1 MRTQTR
7 IAYSYIRF
15 STPKQRLGNSRRR
28 QLEQAEQYCKENNLA
43 LDTTLKMTDDG
54 ISAFKG
60 DNLLRGRLGEFM
72 RLVDEK
78 KVRPGSVL
86 IVENIDRLT
95 RQNVLDAQELFIS
108 IINRGIAIVT
118 LTDRQVYSRELINE
132 NPFLL
137 YTSLGSMMLANEESR
152 KKSIRVRDA
161 VQVRYAKAKKGKKL
175 KGHTPPWCEF
185 RDEQFSPLPD
195 RVETIRRIFDDYKR
209 GLGAMLIAKKLNVEK
224 VPPMGR
230 TTKDWYKK
238 SIRDLLMDKRVIGH
252 AEHLNV
258 QDYYPRIISDELFYA
273 TQATRQ
279 KRKRFKGRASKN
291 VGNLFSGLVRCGACG
306 AASTMVRTHK
316 PDYCYDYLVCEN
328 ARTGRGCKYKS
339 FPYPNVEASFL
350 ELINKGH
357 VRTFVAGDEGKP
369 ANTELEMVIG
379 QLAEIESQIAK
390 FERAFEDEPNPPKGL
405 LQRLKQLE
413 IQHSALEMQRE
424 RISTEQHLPSVI
436 TDADLDVVQELRHK
450 IKQENVRLRIREYL
464 RRAVDEILLFAPD
477 RYVVKFKTGN
487 VFTVFIEK
495 IKAPKQVVRH
505 TFLCCRGNHKSW
517 EQSKGPMELT
527 SRPPTTDKP
536 KSIRRKRNHHKN
548 VASR

>member
-1 MRTQTR
+1 MRTQTK

-60 DNLLRGRLGEFM
+60 DNILRGRLGEFL

-108 IINRGIAIVT
+108 IINRGVTIVT

-132 NPFLL
+132 NPWLL

-152 KKSIRVRDA
+152 KKSIRVSDA
-161 VQVRYAKAKKGKKL
+161 VQARYAKARKGKKL

-185 RDEQFSPLPD
+185 RDEEFSPLPD
-195 RVETIRRIFDDYKR
+195 RVETVRRIFSDYKR
-209 GLGAMLIAKKLNVEK
+209 GLGAMLIAKKLNAEK

-238 SIRDLLMDKRVIGH
+238 IIRDLLMDKRVIGH

-306 AASTMVRTHK
+306 AAATMGRTHK

-328 ARTGRGCKYKS
+328 ARTGRGCKYTS

-350 ELINKGH
+350 ELINNNH
-357 VRTFVAGDEGKP
+357 VRDFVAGHQHQP
-369 ANTELEMVIG
+369 ADTRLETVVG
-379 QLAEIESQIAK
+379 QIAVVQSQIAK
-390 FERAFEDEPNPPKGL
+390 FERAFEDDANPPKGL
-405 LQRLKQLE
+405 LLKLKQLE
-413 IQHSALEMQRE
+413 IQHSGLEVQRE
-424 RISTEQHLPSVI
+424 RISNEQHLPSAI

-450 IKQENVRLRIREYL
+450 ISRESVRLKIREYL
-464 RRAVDEILLFAPD
+464 RRAVDEILLFAPT

-487 VFTVFIEK
+487 VFTVFVEK
-495 IKAPKQVVRH
+495 TKEARKVARYTYQ
-505 TFLCCRGNHKSW
+505 CCRGNCKVFAPKLS
-517 EQSKGPMELT
+517 EVRLT
-527 SRPPTTDKP
+527 SRPIAVAPLRLAKP
-536 KSIRRKRNHHKN
+536 RGNSHVVRR
-548 VASR
+548 

>member
-1 MRTQTR
+1 
-7 IAYSYIRF
+7 
-15 STPKQRLGNSRRR
+15 
-28 QLEQAEQYCKENNLA
+28 
-43 LDTTLKMTDDG
+43 MTDDG

-60 DNLLRGRLGEFM
+60 DNILRGRLGEFL

-108 IINRGIAIVT
+108 IINRGVTIVT
-118 LTDRQVYSRELINE
+118 LTDKQVYSRELINE

-152 KKSIRVRDA
+152 KKSIRVSDA
-161 VQVRYAKAKKGKKL
+161 VQARYAKARKGKKL

-185 RDEQFSPLPD
+185 RDEEFSPLPD
-195 RVETIRRIFDDYKR
+195 RVETVRRIFSDYKR
-209 GLGAMLIAKKLNVEK
+209 GLGAMLIAKTLNAEK
-224 VPPMGR
+224 TPTMGR
-230 TTKDWYKK
+230 TTTEWYKK
-238 SIRDLLMDKRVIGH
+238 GIRDLLMDKRLIGH

-273 TQATRQ
+273 TQASRQ

-306 AASTMVRTHK
+306 ASASICRNHK

-328 ARTGRGCKYKS
+328 ARTGKSCKYRS

-350 ELINKGH
+350 ELINNNH
-357 VRTFVAGDEGKP
+357 VRDFVAGHQHQP
-369 ANTELEMVIG
+369 ADMRLETVVG
-379 QLAEIESQIAK
+379 QIAVVQSQIAK
-390 FERAFEDEPNPPKGL
+390 FERAFEDDTDPPKGL
-405 LQRLKQLE
+405 LLKLKQLE
-413 IQHSALEMQRE
+413 IQNSALEVQRE
-424 RISTEQHLPSVI
+424 RISNEQHLPSAI

-450 IKQENVRLRIREYL
+450 ITQESVRLKIREYL
-464 RRAVDEILLFAPD
+464 RRAVDEILLFAPA

-487 VFTVFIEK
+487 VFTVFVERVK
-495 IKAPKQVVRH
+495 EPRKTARH
-505 TFLCCRGNHKSW
+505 TFQCCRGNCKIFDPSL
-517 EQSKGPMELT
+517 SGMRLT
-527 SRPPTTDKP
+527 SRPMPADKP
-536 KSIRRKRNHHKN
+536 KTIRRVRTPIR
-548 VASR
+548 SDGSP